1 MSTDSQ
7 SPAPE
12 PGSEAA
18 IEPVPQFTRATL
30 ALTAAATLAVAP
42 VATLAFG
49 PAGSGAGAHTSPV
62 YVLAQAAHDIG
73 HNDWAFQGGLAGRIE
88 WAATYVVLGLFWLVA
103 ALWMRWRVKRAGIGR
118 TDARRRLWIKALIAA
133 WAAETVAGSLTLGAG
148 MYVAWDS
155 APLGPAILR
164 AVDVCSPW
172 WSFVAV
178 LVVVGFAEHRRP
190 ALRGS
195 ALGGA
200 ILYGAL
206 LAVLLLVPVPGP
218 DAVKVLV
225 LAAAAAVPAL
235 LDAEPAAGA
244 VGITLPLRT

>member
-1 MSTDSQ
+1 MESS
-7 SPAPE
+7 
-12 PGSEAA
+12 AA
-18 IEPVPQFTRATL
+18 VPQFTRATL

-42 VATLAFG
+42 VAAIAFG

-88 WAATYVVLGLFWLVA
+88 WAATYVVLGLFWLFA
-103 ALWMRWRVKRAGIGR
+103 ALWIRWRVKRAGIER

-148 MYVAWDS
+148 MYVAWNS

-164 AVDVCSPW
+164 AADLCSPW

-178 LVVVGFAEHRRP
+178 LAVVGFTEQRRL

-195 ALGGA
+195 ALRGSALSGA
-200 ILYGAL
+200 ILYGVL
-206 LAVLLLVPVPGP
+206 LGVLLLVPVPGP

-235 LDAEPAAGA
+235 LDAEPAAAPGSITPDA
-244 VGITLPLRT
+244 VAAC

>member
-1 MSTDSQ
+1 MPTESQ
-7 SPAPE
+7 SPASE
-12 PGSEAA
+12 PGPAESRPADAA
-18 IEPVPQFTRATL
+18 PRFTRATL

-49 PAGSGAGAHTSPV
+49 PAGSGASAHTSPV

-88 WAATYVVLGLFWLVA
+88 WVATYLVLGLFWLVA

-118 TDARRRLWIKALIAA
+118 ADSRRRLWIKALIAA
-133 WAAETVAGSLTLGAG
+133 WAAEAVAGSLTLGAG
-148 MYVAWDS
+148 MYVAWGS
-155 APLGPAILR
+155 APLGPAVLR

-178 LVVVGFAEHRRP
+178 LLVVGLAEHRRT
-190 ALRGS
+190 ALR
-195 ALGGA
+195 AA
-200 ILYGAL
+200 ILYGSL

-225 LAAAAAVPAL
+225 LATAAAALAL
-235 LDAEPAAGA
+235 LDTGPAAGA
-244 VGITLPLRT
+244 SPVTPDAVAAY